1 VSRCRWSA
9 VKRPRR
15 GRRLL
20 HSFPLRL
27 HPGPWH
33 LLRKRRLPRSES
45 SGAAEALRLY
55 YSTHRCTNAS
65 APAASRL
72 RPTATAALLNTG
84 GFRKPPFARCSDE
97 VPEVRRRRG
106 QGRCD
111 SWEAVHVA
119 KGRGRRPLT
128 PTVVIGSES
137 SRGQPRAV
145 TAGPAPV
152 CARSVVPGTGTAG
165 GWGAARG
172 VGFRL
177 SSSRSGTAAGAG
189 VQPKIETWRL
199 RAAVPPYPACF
210 RAQISLKAPRAPRAA
225 PLAWGRRA
233 V

>member
-1 VSRCRWSA
+1 MRVSRREQVRGSSRASAVASRSSAAMPRQSFATCSSLILVSRCRWSA

-106 QGRCD
+106 QGRCG

-137 SRGQPRAV
+137 SRGP
-145 TAGPAPV
+145 TA
-152 CARSVVPGTGTAG
+152 CSH
-165 GWGAARG
+165 
-172 VGFRL
+172 
-177 SSSRSGTAAGAG
+177 SS
-189 VQPKIETWRL
+189 P
-199 RAAVPPYPACF
+199 
-210 RAQISLKAPRAPRAA
+210 SLC
-225 PLAWGRRA
+225 
-233 V
+233 

>member
-1 VSRCRWSA
+1 MRVSRREQVRGSSRASAVASRSSAAMPRQSFATCSSLILVSRCRWSA

-72 RPTATAALLNTG
+72 RPTAAAALLIRLGAST
-84 GFRKPPFARCSDE
+84 FKPPFARCSAAATRY
-97 VPEVRRRRG
+97 PEVRRRRG
-106 QGRCD
+106 QGRCG

-137 SRGQPRAV
+137 SRGP
-145 TAGPAPV
+145 TACSHSSPSLCQV
-152 CARSVVPGTGTAG
+152 
-165 GWGAARG
+165 
-172 VGFRL
+172 
-177 SSSRSGTAAGAG
+177 SSSRDGHCWGLGSG
-189 VQPKIETWRL
+189 
-199 RAAVPPYPACF
+199 
-210 RAQISLKAPRAPRAA
+210 
-225 PLAWGRRA
+225 
-233 V
+233 